1 MELDQRQRTALLHH
15 VKKYGKVIPALFNR
29 TQQTQFSAE
38 LLCATLFQMGS
49 KGRAADPRAVQD
61 NRAALRP
68 V

>member
-38 LLCATLFQMGS
+38 LLRATFFQMGTE
-49 KGRAADPRAVQD
+49 GRVADFRVAQD
-61 NRAALRP
+61 NKAALRP